1 MASIRTILA
10 SAVSLQYVAGQSEV
24 AMSPNHIEGG
34 TVALTW
40 KDCGDSTSHAKITD
54 LTPKTLNIG
63 RRTTITGTG
72 IVDADVESATF
83 EAHLGLTAGL
93 TLLECSGDASQRK
106 RCSFPL
112 NTGSLA
118 FDGLSFP
125 LKAGKQDIT
134 MELQI
139 SRLIPSSLVKTTTN
153 LVAVSSSGQKIFCI
167 NVFTGK
173 SSEENGNIPLS
184 YEDCGDASTH
194 AKITGLTPASVV
206 PGQKTKITGSGNLDV
221 DVSGA
226 TFQTKTTFT
235 GGDLLSCSGDAAQ
248 KKKCGMGPL
257 GSLTFDGLQ
266 FPVKKGQA
274 SISMDLA
281 LSGLI
286 PASLAS
292 TETTVSASTK
302 NGDKLFCI
310 KVFSAPAS
318 VSVGS
323 GCLDDGEFCA
333 IGHPKQCEFYCC
345 SSSMHA
351 VPESHEWP
359 KGWACGKGAS
369 MTNSSSV
376 EANIMV

>member
-1 MASIRTILA
+1 MASIRSILA
-10 SAVSLQYVAGQSEV
+10 SAVSLQYVSGQSEV

-54 LTPKTLNIG
+54 LSPKTLKIG
-63 RRTTITGTG
+63 RKTTITGTG
-72 IVDADVESATF
+72 VVDEDVEDGTF

-93 TLLECSGDASQRK
+93 TLLDCSGDASQRK
-106 RCSFPL
+106 KCSFPL

-153 LVAVSSSGQKIFCI
+153 LVAVSNSGQKIFCI

-173 SSEENGNIPLS
+173 ASEENGNIPLS

-194 AKITGLTPASVV
+194 AKITGLTPAFVV
-206 PGQKTKITGSGNLDV
+206 PGQKTKITGTGNLDV
-221 DVSGA
+221 DISGA
-226 TFQTKTTFT
+226 TFRTKTTFT
-235 GGDLLSCSGDAAQ
+235 GGDLLSCSGDAGQ
-248 KKKCGMGPL
+248 KKKCGMGPF
-257 GSLTFDGLQ
+257 GSLTYDGLQ

-274 SISMDLA
+274 SISLDLA
-281 LSGLI
+281 LNGLI

-323 GCLDDGEFCA
+323 GCLDDGKFCA
-333 IGHPKQCEFYCC
+333 IGHPSQCKFYCC
-345 SSSMHA
+345 SSCMHA
-351 VPESHEWP
+351 VPESAEWP

>member
-1 MASIRTILA
+1 
-10 SAVSLQYVAGQSEV
+10 
-24 AMSPNHIEGG
+24 
-34 TVALTW
+34 
-40 KDCGDSTSHAKITD
+40 
-54 LTPKTLNIG
+54 
-63 RRTTITGTG
+63 
-72 IVDADVESATF
+72 
-83 EAHLGLTAGL
+83 
-93 TLLECSGDASQRK
+93 
-106 RCSFPL
+106 
-112 NTGSLA
+112 
-118 FDGLSFP
+118 

-153 LVAVSSSGQKIFCI
+153 LVAVSNSGQKIFCI

-173 SSEENGNIPLS
+173 ASEENGNIPLS

-194 AKITGLTPASVV
+194 AKIAGLTPASVV

-302 NGDKLFCI
+302 SGDKLFCI

-318 VSVGS
+318 EPTNGFCKPDKS
-323 GCLDDGEFCA
+323 FCA
-333 IGHPKQCEFYCC
+333 VDPSGHCPNICPCGPGRCC
-345 SSSMHA
+345 CCQSACPH
-351 VPESHEWP
+351 ES
-359 KGWACGKGAS
+359 AS
-369 MTNSSSV
+369 ETTNSSSA
-376 EANIMV
+376 EPNIMV